1 MISGP
6 DDAVGALRGDV
17 NRFLRMMWRRAGNFA
32 KQGRF
37 LTVAEIS
44 DVA

>member
-1 MISGP
+1 
-6 DDAVGALRGDV
+6 
-17 NRFLRMMWRRAGNFA
+17 MMWRQAGNFA

-37 LTVAEIS
+37 LPVAEIS

>member
-1 MISGP
+1 
-6 DDAVGALRGDV
+6 V
-17 NRFLRMMWRRAGNFA
+17 WRRAGNFA

-37 LTVAEIS
+37 LKIAEDLP